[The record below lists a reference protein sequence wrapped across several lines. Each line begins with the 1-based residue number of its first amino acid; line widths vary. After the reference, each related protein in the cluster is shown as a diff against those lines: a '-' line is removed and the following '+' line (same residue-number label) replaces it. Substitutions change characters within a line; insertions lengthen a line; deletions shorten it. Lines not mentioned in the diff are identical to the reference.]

1 MYRLIHIGKKGEVN
15 WREGRG
21 ALVYK
26 RGRKTNKT
34 D

>member
-1 MYRLIHIGKKGEVN
+1 MYRLIHTGKGVEVN

-21 ALVYK
+21 ALVYR